1 VDSRN
6 AQDLAMT
13 PNIVK
18 QVLELYSQDIAKVT
32 KLTNSDILA
41 TSVFKLRDYELATL
55 LQMIYNKGMTD
66 TLDSLESDVED
77 IGRSQYD

>member
-1 VDSRN
+1 
-6 AQDLAMT
+6 MT

-77 IGRSQYD
+77 IRRSQYD

>member
-1 VDSRN
+1 
-6 AQDLAMT
+6 MT

-32 KLTNSDILA
+32 KLTNSDMLA

-55 LQMIYNKGMTD
+55 LQMMYNKGMTD

>member
-1 VDSRN
+1 M
-6 AQDLAMT
+6 AMT

>member
-1 VDSRN
+1 
-6 AQDLAMT
+6 MT

-55 LQMIYNKGMTD
+55 LQIMYNKGMTD

>member
-1 VDSRN
+1 
-6 AQDLAMT
+6 MT

-55 LQMIYNKGMTD
+55 LQIIYNKGMTD

>member
-1 VDSRN
+1 M
-6 AQDLAMT
+6 AMT

-55 LQMIYNKGMTD
+55 LQMMYNKGMTD

>member
-1 VDSRN
+1 
-6 AQDLAMT
+6 MT

-18 QVLELYSQDIAKVT
+18 QVLELYSQDIAKIT

>member
-1 VDSRN
+1 
-6 AQDLAMT
+6 MT

-55 LQMIYNKGMTD
+55 LQIMYNKGMTD
-66 TLDSLESDVED
+66 TLDSLENDVED

>member
-1 VDSRN
+1 
-6 AQDLAMT
+6 MT

-55 LQMIYNKGMTD
+55 LQTMYNKGMTD

>member
-1 VDSRN
+1 
-6 AQDLAMT
+6 MT

-55 LQMIYNKGMTD
+55 LQMVYNKGMTD

>member
-1 VDSRN
+1 
-6 AQDLAMT
+6 MT

-55 LQMIYNKGMTD
+55 LQIMYNKGMTD

-77 IGRSQYD
+77 IGRSKYD

>member
-1 VDSRN
+1 
-6 AQDLAMT
+6 MT

-18 QVLELYSQDIAKVT
+18 QVLELYSQDIAKIT

-55 LQMIYNKGMTD
+55 LQIMYNKGMTD

>member
-1 VDSRN
+1 
-6 AQDLAMT
+6 MT

-32 KLTNSDILA
+32 KLTNGDILA

-55 LQMIYNKGMTD
+55 LQIMYNKGMTD

>member
-1 VDSRN
+1 
-6 AQDLAMT
+6 MT

-55 LQMIYNKGMTD
+55 LQIMYKKGMTD

>member
-1 VDSRN
+1 M
-6 AQDLAMT
+6 AMT

-55 LQMIYNKGMTD
+55 LQIIYNKGMTD

>member
-1 VDSRN
+1 
-6 AQDLAMT
+6 MT

>member
-1 VDSRN
+1 
-6 AQDLAMT
+6 MT

-66 TLDSLESDVED
+66 TLDSLENDVED

>member
-1 VDSRN
+1 
-6 AQDLAMT
+6 MT

-55 LQMIYNKGMTD
+55 LQMTYNKGMTD

>member
-1 VDSRN
+1 
-6 AQDLAMT
+6 MT

-41 TSVFKLRDYELATL
+41 TSVFKLRDYELASL

>member
-1 VDSRN
+1 M
-6 AQDLAMT
+6 AMT

-55 LQMIYNKGMTD
+55 LQIMYNKGMTD

>member
-1 VDSRN
+1 
-6 AQDLAMT
+6 MT

-32 KLTNSDILA
+32 KLANSDILA

>member
-1 VDSRN
+1 
-6 AQDLAMT
+6 MT

-41 TSVFKLRDYELATL
+41 TSVFKLRDYELAAL

>member
-1 VDSRN
+1 
-6 AQDLAMT
+6 MT

-55 LQMIYNKGMTD
+55 LQMMYNKGMTD

-77 IGRSQYD
+77 IGRSEYD

>member
-1 VDSRN
+1 
-6 AQDLAMT
+6 MT

-41 TSVFKLRDYELATL
+41 TSIFKLRDYELATL
-55 LQMIYNKGMTD
+55 LQTMYNKGMTD
-66 TLDSLESDVED
+66 TLDSLENDVED

>member
-1 VDSRN
+1 
-6 AQDLAMT
+6 MT

-55 LQMIYNKGMTD
+55 LQMMYNKGMTD
-66 TLDSLESDVED
+66 TLNSLESDVED

>member
-1 VDSRN
+1 M
-6 AQDLAMT
+6 AMT

-32 KLTNSDILA
+32 KLANSDILA

>member
-1 VDSRN
+1 
-6 AQDLAMT
+6 MT

-55 LQMIYNKGMTD
+55 LQIMYNKGMTD
-66 TLDSLESDVED
+66 TLDSLESDVEN

>member
-1 VDSRN
+1 M
-6 AQDLAMT
+6 AMT

-18 QVLELYSQDIAKVT
+18 QVLEFYSQDIAKVT

>member
-1 VDSRN
+1 
-6 AQDLAMT
+6 MT
-13 PNIVK
+13 PNIVN

-55 LQMIYNKGMTD
+55 LQIMYNKGMTD

>member
-1 VDSRN
+1 
-6 AQDLAMT
+6 MT

-32 KLTNSDILA
+32 KLTKSDILA

-55 LQMIYNKGMTD
+55 LQIMYNKGMTD

>member
-1 VDSRN
+1 M
-6 AQDLAMT
+6 AMT

-55 LQMIYNKGMTD
+55 LQMMYNKGMTD
-66 TLDSLESDVED
+66 TLDSLENDVED

>member
-1 VDSRN
+1 M
-6 AQDLAMT
+6 AMT

-55 LQMIYNKGMTD
+55 LQIMYNKGMTD

-77 IGRSQYD
+77 IGRSEYD

>member
-1 VDSRN
+1 
-6 AQDLAMT
+6 MT

-66 TLDSLESDVED
+66 TLDSLDSDVED

>member
-1 VDSRN
+1 
-6 AQDLAMT
+6 MT

-18 QVLELYSQDIAKVT
+18 QVLELYSQDIAKIT

-55 LQMIYNKGMTD
+55 LQTMYNKGMTD

>member
-1 VDSRN
+1 
-6 AQDLAMT
+6 MT

-55 LQMIYNKGMTD
+55 LQMMYNKGMTD

>member
-1 VDSRN
+1 M
-6 AQDLAMT
+6 AMT

-18 QVLELYSQDIAKVT
+18 QVLELYSQDIAKIT

-55 LQMIYNKGMTD
+55 LQIMYNKGMTD

>member
-1 VDSRN
+1 
-6 AQDLAMT
+6 MT

-32 KLTNSDILA
+32 KLTSSDILA

-55 LQMIYNKGMTD
+55 LQIMYNKGMTD